1 MPNEIHS
8 YNEFQHQIHKA
19 LRIQH
24 PEWAEP
30 NGECPTCESHEYSP
44 GRITRSQSA
53 LNRGENASIMLSE
66 LRRRLVGSTSTMK

>member
-8 YNEFQHQIHKA
+8 YNEFQHQIHEA

-30 NGECPTCESHEYSP
+30 NGECPTCESHEHRLAGLRGVSQP
-44 GRITRSQSA
+44 STAVKMHRSSF
-53 LNRGENASIMLSE
+53 LSYADD
-66 LRRRLVGSTSTMK
+66 